1 MNVVFVIFEVYILT
15 DANWFMNTLQRLA
28 TATSD
33 RQYSDAL
40 WLLYCTYQIII
51 VLLLAQFLIFGIL
64 NTNHCYFLNFL
75 HYMLYRSS
83 WWG

>member
-75 HYMLYRSS
+75 HYMLY
-83 WWG
+83 